1 MTQPLEGHQSK
12 VKAIASASLSSLLQA
27 NECNTVKLREHPK
40 DSDTKHVWKQA
51 CGRVNSPGYSNNSEY
66 DPYYKVKWTI
76 RSQALNVLSTLS
88 GERMSA
94 VQRLDVGGCWNIVSF
109 QCLRY
114 SLSLLRKHELILRS

>member
-40 DSDTKHVWKQA
+40 DSDTKHIWKQV

-66 DPYYKVKWTI
+66 DLYYKVKWTI
-76 RSQALNVLSTLS
+76 RSQALNIPPY
-88 GERMSA
+88 RRSA
-94 VQRLDVGGCWNIVSF
+94 
-109 QCLRY
+109 
-114 SLSLLRKHELILRS
+114 